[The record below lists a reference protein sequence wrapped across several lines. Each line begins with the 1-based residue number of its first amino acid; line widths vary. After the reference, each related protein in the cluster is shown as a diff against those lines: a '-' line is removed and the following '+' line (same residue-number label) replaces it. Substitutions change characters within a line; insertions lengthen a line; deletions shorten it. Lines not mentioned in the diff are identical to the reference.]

1 MSGLSLD
8 DIDRWDAGAIDIRS
22 PVSPARCGTAAPPGI
37 RNTPRFGDNNELR
50 TPGHNMAAVVG
61 GVPSAVIGPPPEPQ
75 TIQGPRGPIWNP
87 DYHS

>member
-1 MSGLSLD
+1 MPGPSTSGH
-8 DIDRWDAGAIDIRS
+8 RFHREVRHGGATGHS
-22 PVSPARCGTAAPPGI
+22 EY
-37 RNTPRFGDNNELR
+37 PRFGDNNELR

>member
-1 MSGLSLD
+1 VWHD
-8 DIDRWDAGAIDIRS
+8 GATGQS
-22 PVSPARCGTAAPPGI
+22 EY
-37 RNTPRFGDNNELR
+37 PRFGDHNELR

-75 TIQGPRGPIWNP
+75 TTQGPRGPIWNP